1 MIKNELLQLVEKID
15 REEVI
20 RVVRDLV
27 RIPSINPPGREKE
40 VAEYIKAYMRGRNI
54 ETKIVEAEENRY
66 NVVARL
72 KGKGEI
78 SPIVFTG
85 HMDVVPISEE
95 EGKRWSM
102 DPFSGEIIEGYLYG
116 RGSSDMKGGLGAA
129 MVTMGTLAREGITP
143 PGDIIL
149 VATVDEENL
158 MRGAKVIIASRVLE
172 DAKKVVVCEPTNLE
186 LVTACKGRTWA
197 DIIVK
202 GKTAHTSQQGA
213 GINAIERANLLI
225 DRIMKHKISQKRH
238 PILGNSFWQVVA
250 IHAGVEPILVPD
262 SCTVTVDARLAP
274 GQRSKDVWN
283 QMEQM
288 IDSMKIDVPNFEAEI
303 HIIEER
309 EPWEASSKDQI
320 VKNIENAFDIL
331 QLPLKQSGFLGTTD
345 GTVFR
350 KAGMDAVILGPGDL
364 ACVHKENERIAIKQL
379 IQGSE
384 LYLLTMLGA

>member
-1 MIKNELLQLVEKID
+1 MTKNELLQLVEKID

-20 RVVRDLV
+20 KVVQDLV
-27 RIPSINPPGREKE
+27 RIPSINPPGEERE
-40 VAEYIKAYMRGRNI
+40 VAKYIKAYMKGQNI
-54 ETKIVEAEENRY
+54 ETKMVEVEENRY

-72 KGKGEI
+72 KGKGEN
-78 SPIVFTG
+78 PPMVFTG
-85 HMDVVPISEE
+85 HMDVVPISKEE
-95 EGKRWSM
+95 EKRWSM
-102 DPFSGEIIEGYLYG
+102 DPFSGKIIEGYLYG

-129 MVTMGTLAREGITP
+129 MVAMGTLAREGITP
-143 PGDIIL
+143 PGDIVL

-158 MRGAKVIIASRVLE
+158 MRGAKTIIASGILE

-213 GINAIERANLLI
+213 GINAIERANLFI
-225 DRIMKHKISQKRH
+225 DKMMKHKISQKKH

-262 SCTVTVDARLAP
+262 RCMVTVDARLAP
-274 GQRSKDVWN
+274 GQSSKDVWN
-283 QMEQM
+283 QMEQ
-288 IDSMKIDVPNFEAEI
+288 ILDSLKKDVPNFGAEI
-303 HIIEER
+303 HIIEKR
-309 EPWEASSKDQI
+309 EPWETSPRAPI
-320 VKNIENAFDIL
+320 VKTIENSFDIL
-331 QLPLKQSGFLGTTD
+331 QFPLKQSGFLGTTD

-364 ACVHKENERIAIKQL
+364 TCVHKENERIVVKQL
-379 IQGSE
+379 IQSSE